1 MESLEE
7 FLQELRSVLE
17 EATYSG
23 DGLVPAYLSP
33 LLIEAWPE
41 VATKYEALEYAVQS
55 GEYETRLQ
63 EAGLRGPQFRVKA
76 EGFRRHLSI
85 FRKDTP
91 RKPKWLKKVLGWADI
106 ILGSLASVIPG
117 GDAVQEFKEAIEA
130 GAEDMDDGSA
140 KQTEEVQP

>member
-1 MESLEE
+1 MDSLED
-7 FLQELRSVLE
+7 FLKELRSILE
-17 EATYSG
+17 EATISG
-23 DGLVPAYLSP
+23 EGLVPAYLTP

-41 VATKYEALEYAVQS
+41 VATKYEALQQAVQS

-76 EGFRRHLSI
+76 EGFGRHLSI
-85 FRKDTP
+85 FRSD
-91 RKPKWLKKVLGWADI
+91 RKPKWLKKLLRWADI

-140 KQTEEVQP
+140 KQTEEAHP